1 MIMPQEIRVDN
12 YHGPLHV
19 HPPREQGD
27 PEPIA
32 ERSMDSV
39 REIIWNHA
47 QRRKTII
54 YAELLEE
61 LR

>member
-1 MIMPQEIRVDN
+1 MPQEIRVDN
-12 YHGPLHV
+12 SHGPLHV

-32 ERSMDSV
+32 ERSWRSV
-39 REIIWNHA
+39 REIIRAHA
-47 QRRKTII
+47 ERRQAIV
-54 YAELLEE
+54 YEELLEE